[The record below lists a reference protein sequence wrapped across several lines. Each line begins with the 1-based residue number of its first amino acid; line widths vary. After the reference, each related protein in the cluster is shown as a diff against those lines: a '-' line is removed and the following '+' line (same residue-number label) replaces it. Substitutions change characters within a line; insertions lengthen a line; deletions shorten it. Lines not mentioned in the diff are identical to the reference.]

1 MFEKTEN
8 KFKKEAED
16 GSERSQNM
24 LRQSMIE
31 KSVNKLNTLGFGQS
45 RTFQNKTKILLLTK

>member
-16 GSERSQNM
+16 GSQRSQNM
-24 LRQSMIE
+24 LRESMIE

-45 RTFQNKTKILLLTK
+45 RILE